1 MHQKSIIFDLGAVL
15 IDWNP
20 QAVAQQ
26 FTSNPI
32 LQQSIGKNLFLHK
45 SWADFDNGQI
55 SEVDLI
61 QHASKRLEISLD
73 QTQQLMQSAKKS
85 LDANQDALSLLQLAK
100 TTGLKTYCLSNV
112 SHEWFAYLEQ
122 RHNFF
127 QLFDGKVI
135 SAQEGM
141 NKPNINIYKTLL
153 NRYKINLKHTL
164 FIDDRSDNTQ
174 AATSLG
180 INSITFEH
188 SQQNLTNIKRFIL
201 AV

>member
-32 LQQSIGKNLFLHK
+32 LQRSIGENLFFHK
-45 SWADFDNGQI
+45 SWGNFDKGKI
-55 SEVDLI
+55 SEFHLI
-61 QHASKRLEISLD
+61 QHATKRLEISLD
-73 QTQQLMQSAKKS
+73 QTQQLIQSAKES

-112 SHEWFAYLEQ
+112 SHEWFAYLEH
-122 RHNFF
+122 RHDFF

-153 NRYKINLKHTL
+153 KRYKINIEHTL
-164 FIDDRSDNTQ
+164 FIDDQSDNTQ

-188 SQQNLTNIKRFIL
+188 SQQNLFDIKRFIL